1 MYGYS
6 LDGSDFPCYLL
17 WPKRT
22 PTGSFCLLESQTQW
36 YVDIEHAGFLHPL
49 GLRHFYDG
57 FSLRAEVSIRLPALE
72 AFQLQEEEVSP
83 DLVLSRAAVAARGW
97 GGHQE
102 QPVDQN
108 APEADRRNVPDDVI
122 SVSDS
127 EVDQES
133 SLGEESSYAS
143 GSSAS
148 DGKDSSDSEPA
159 MSEVSDQYSM
169 LEHAYQSVRNVFST
183 TSEGKLVGGDG
194 SLNQLESLPGH
205 WPLAKLTLPLKFGVN
220 RLDGLVVGYL
230 MELMATHSDPSKCR
244 KQISSF
250 AKTLTV
256 RVATYLAK
264 EIASLFRPVLYHPLM
279 SLTEEDTLPLLTSE
293 FWVRPVCIL
302 HAASRFNL
310 SPTAELK
317 RPTSNLVK
325 IASHVKSKPGDAI
338 IQGDQHT
345 TMTDWLGA
353 DCPVD
358 FLNVW
363 FPAHWSPIVLREL
376 HEREVKYRGK
386 HRLWFDDPAMAS
398 DTPKLTAQRRDA
410 VKSRELHF
418 HLGAMDEEK
427 NLPTL
432 IGKLKID
439 WLDFPVDDI
448 LQQFTTLKEGI
459 LRGVFK
465 QKAARA
471 WFGWR
476 AEKAQVTVLLPGSCS
491 LSEWSE
497 KVDCM
502 PHSWPKSFNIG
513 KMQMGPVQANTF
525 HLHRKFTRARHM
537 WLSLKPDWHLLA
549 AHMYTEW
556 PGIHSYEEIN
566 DRLFANPGRNDNIQD
581 TQSKA
586 KWHSPAHWR
595 WLGQRDHMSQL
606 VDARVAPVVI
616 TMEKTLA
623 EYRANLQVE
632 QAEIAKHSAV
642 RGKKKWKTKDGIYQL
657 KDPAP
662 SEEAMPET
670 EEAIY
675 ADLLR
680 EV

>member
-1 MYGYS
+1 M
-6 LDGSDFPCYLL
+6 
-17 WPKRT
+17 
-22 PTGSFCLLESQTQW
+22 
-36 YVDIEHAGFLHPL
+36 
-49 GLRHFYDG
+49 
-57 FSLRAEVSIRLPALE
+57 SIRLSALE

-83 DLVLSRAAVAARGW
+83 DLVLSRAAVAARGR

-102 QPVDQN
+102 QPVDQT

-122 SVSDS
+122 SVSES
-127 EVDQES
+127 EVDQDS
-133 SLGEESSYAS
+133 SLGGESSYTS

-148 DGKDSSDSEPA
+148 DGEESSDTEPA

-169 LEHAYQSVRNVFST
+169 LEHAYQSIRNVFST

-194 SLNQLESLPGH
+194 SLNQLESLPAH

-230 MELMATHSDPSKCR
+230 MELMATHSDASKCR

-279 SLTEEDTLPLLTSE
+279 SLTEDDTLPLLTSE
-293 FWVRPVCIL
+293 FWVRPVYEELL

-310 SPTAELK
+310 SPAAELK

-325 IASHVKSKPGDAI
+325 IASHVKSKPGDAM

-363 FPAHWSPIVLREL
+363 FPAHWSPMVLREL

-398 DTPKLTAQRRDA
+398 DTAKLTAQRRDA

-471 WFGWR
+471 WFGCR

-513 KMQMGPVQANTF
+513 RMQMGPVQANTF

-537 WLSLKPDWHLLA
+537 WLSLKPDWRLLA
-549 AHMYTEW
+549 IHMYTEW

-586 KWHSPAHWR
+586 RWHSPAHWQ
-595 WLGQRDHMSQL
+595 WLGQRDYMWQF
-606 VDARVAPVVI
+606 VDAQVPPVRI

-623 EYRANLQVE
+623 EYRADLKVE
-632 QAEIAKHSAV
+632 QAEIAKHTSAFI
-642 RGKKKWKTKDGIYQL
+642 GKKKWKTKDGIYQL
-657 KDPAP
+657 KDPEP
-662 SEEAMPET
+662 SEQAMPDADD
-670 EEAIY
+670 AIY